1 MGMRWVAPIS
11 EDGSLEMLLI
21 AGMIDTYSEFEVI
34 QRNLTMTY
42 TGGQGITVSPGQE
55 APPAILSHVR
65 VANHEL
71 SAITLN
77 SSGSDP
83 EFNGSVDDVSVLLDS
98 EGGFKPVEFILG
110 IEYLGHEPFDAFSI
124 IGGTAGTD
132 ASDWLVEFHN
142 GSGEWNTTAYFDMG
156 LDNTM
161 NFSNLNVR
169 VTPANQ
175 SVAHSFEEG
184 HSVTLTIT
192 SQDGYMYD
200 HTVTV
205 RIPQIHNFD
214 LWEEIDETYGIQPGE
229 TISIGIKFSNSGNGD
244 ERFEFEFD
252 DSELPEGWVRTGA
265 TAHTLGAFTDTT
277 HTLSVS
283 APANASDEDFR
294 IYVSIRDKANNTY
307 PDIEIHVKTSMP
319 VLSIE
324 SHQLYSGGVDAVSGQ
339 VELYSVVVRNDGL
352 IDAQMVQL
360 NGTLCTDLN
369 CNDPPTGVTGTD
381 TRDVPAG
388 SEVVFDIALDLTS
401 TDPKTHY
408 IQLELNNSGFD
419 SVEDYDS
426 FQVKIRSPAIE
437 ETTDWIG
444 WLLGALLLVALLLLT
459 RGGGRRRSSAP
470 F

>member
-1 MGMRWVAPIS
+1 M
-11 EDGSLEMLLI
+11 
-21 AGMIDTYSEFEVI
+21 
-34 QRNLTMTY
+34 
-42 TGGQGITVSPGQE
+42 
-55 APPAILSHVR
+55 
-65 VANHEL
+65 
-71 SAITLN
+71 
-77 SSGSDP
+77 
-83 EFNGSVDDVSVLLDS
+83 
-98 EGGFKPVEFILG
+98 EFILG

-132 ASDWLVEFHN
+132 ASDWLVEFNN
-142 GSGEWNTTAYFDMG
+142 GSGEWNSTGYFDMG
-156 LDNTM
+156 LENTM

-175 SVAHSFEEG
+175 SVAHSLEEG
-184 HSVTLTIT
+184 HSITLTIA
-192 SQDGYMYD
+192 SQDGHMHV
-200 HTVTV
+200 HTLTV
-205 RIPQIHNFD
+205 RIPQIHNFE
-214 LWEEIDETYGIQPGE
+214 LWGEIDEAYGIQPGE
-229 TISIGIKFSNSGNGD
+229 SINIGIMIANTGNGD
-244 ERFEFEFD
+244 DRFEFEFD
-252 DSELPEGWVRTGA
+252 DSELPDGWIRSGSI
-265 TAHTLGAFTDTT
+265 AHSLPAFIEAT
-277 HTLSVS
+277 HTVIVS
-283 APANASDEDFR
+283 APANASEEDFN
-294 IYVSIRDKANNTY
+294 IYLTVRDKANNTY
-307 PDIEIHVKTSMP
+307 PEIEIHIQTSMP
-319 VLSIE
+319 ELSIE
-324 SHQLYSGGVDAVSGQ
+324 SHQRYEGGDPVSGQ

-388 SEVVFDIALDLTS
+388 SEVVFEIALDLTS

-437 ETTDWIG
+437 DTTDWIG
-444 WLLGALLLVALLLLT
+444 WLLGALLVVALLLLT